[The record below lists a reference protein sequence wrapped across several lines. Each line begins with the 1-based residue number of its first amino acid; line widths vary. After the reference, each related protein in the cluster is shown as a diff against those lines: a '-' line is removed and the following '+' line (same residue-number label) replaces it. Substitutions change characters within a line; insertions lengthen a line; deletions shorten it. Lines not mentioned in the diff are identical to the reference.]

1 MSLKVG
7 IETSYWYDGQ
17 RMEESIRYIKECG
30 FEAIDWDF
38 SGLFEQ
44 TYDKETGTSFFD
56 KSLEEVIEY
65 YRPLKETMKAND
77 LSFCQSHGVFPMYFQ
92 GEDKKNESLLRAA
105 ERSLEV
111 CQYLNIPAMV
121 LHPWT
126 GLDMHKEDEIEINL
140 SICRY
145 LMPMAKKC
153 GVKICLE
160 NLFRHQGLNCT
171 EGACADA
178 KEAVWYIDTLN
189 AEAGE
194 EVFGFCLDTGHANL
208 LGKNLY
214 QYITTLGKRLT
225 VLHINDNMGVDDN
238 HMIPY
243 TQLDRQGNKTAINW
257 ENFIRGLKEIG
268 YEGDLS
274 FETFRGYGILP
285 KECEKEGL
293 QLICSIGRYFRK
305 RILE

>member
-1 MSLKVG
+1 MSLKIG
-7 IETSYWYDGQ
+7 IEVPYWYDET
-17 RMEESIRYIKECG
+17 RKDKSIQFIKGCG
-30 FEAIDWDF
+30 FEAVDWDF

-44 TYDKETGTSFFD
+44 TYDKETCTSFFD
-56 KSLEEVIEY
+56 KSLEEVLEY
-65 YRPLKETMKAND
+65 YKPVKEAMEKNQ
-77 LSFCQSHGVFPMYFQ
+77 LVFCQSHGVFPMYFE
-92 GEDKKNESLLRAA
+92 GEDGKNECLLRAA
-105 ERSLEV
+105 ARSLEV
-111 CQYLNIPAMV
+111 CQYLNCPAMV

-126 GLDMHKEDEIEINL
+126 GLDMHKEEEIEINL
-140 SICRY
+140 KICRY
-145 LMPMAKKC
+145 LMPIAKRC

-160 NLFRHQGLNCT
+160 NLFRHRGLNCT

-194 EVFGFCLDTGHANL
+194 DVFGFCLDTGHANL

-225 VLHINDNMGVDDN
+225 VLHINDNMGMDDN

-257 ENFIRGLKEIG
+257 DNFIRGLKEIG
-268 YEGDLS
+268 YEGALS
-274 FETFRGYGILP
+274 FETFRGLGMLP
-285 KECEKEGL
+285 TECRKEGL
-293 QLICSIGRYFRK
+293 QLISSIGRYFRK
-305 RILE
+305 QISD